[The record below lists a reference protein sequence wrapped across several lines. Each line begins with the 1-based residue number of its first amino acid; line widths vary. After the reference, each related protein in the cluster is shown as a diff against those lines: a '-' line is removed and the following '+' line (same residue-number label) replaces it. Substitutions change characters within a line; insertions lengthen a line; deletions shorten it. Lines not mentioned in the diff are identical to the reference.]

1 MDKCAIILTINPGST
16 STKVAVYQ
24 NQKAIFLKTFRHQP
38 ELLSQYGYVV
48 DQLDFRKE
56 LILEELQNAEIAL
69 NKIEAVIGRGG
80 LLTPI
85 PSGVY
90 RVNEAMIAELK
101 DPETSEHASNL
112 GALMAYD
119 IATGLE
125 NAQAFIADP
134 VVVDELEPLA
144 RYSGHPEFERISI
157 FHALNQKTIARTY
170 AKSIM
175 REYEALNLIVVHL
188 GGGITVG
195 AHRKGRVIDVNQGL
209 DGDGPFSPERSGT
222 LPMGAV
228 IKAAFSGK
236 YSYKEMQRMIVGKGG
251 MLAYTGTND
260 AYDVE
265 KRAIAGD
272 KKCYEVTEAMAY
284 QVAKEVGAMSTVL
297 KGDVDAIL
305 ITGGIANSTWFCNMI
320 QERIFKIA
328 PVHIYPG
335 EDEMRALAENAR
347 LALEGEIEIRE
358 YV

>member
-38 ELLSQYGYVV
+38 EVLSQYNHVV
-48 DQLDFRKE
+48 EQLDFRKE
-56 LILEELQNAEIAL
+56 LIWEELINSDIDL
-69 NKIEAVIGRGG
+69 TKIEAVIGRGG
-80 LLTPI
+80 LLKPI
-85 PSGVY
+85 SSGVY
-90 RVNEAMIAELK
+90 RVNEAMIAELR

-119 IATGLE
+119 IACGLD

-144 RYSGHPEFERISI
+144 RFSGHPEFERISI
-157 FHALNQKTIARTY
+157 FHALNQKSIARTY
-170 AKSIM
+170 ANSIM

-222 LPMGAV
+222 LPIGEV
-228 IKAAFSGK
+228 IKAAYSGK
-236 YSYKEMQRMIVGKGG
+236 YSYKEMQRMVVGKGG
-251 MLAYTGTND
+251 MVAYTGTND

-265 KRAIAGD
+265 KRAMAGD
-272 KKCYEVTEAMAY
+272 ELCREVTEAMAY

-305 ITGGIANSTWFCNMI
+305 ITGGIANSTWFCNLI

-335 EDEMRALAENAR
+335 EDEMRALADNAR